1 MNDHDR
7 AVDRERAVA
16 ALREL
21 IEALDR
27 GVPRVERLGELR
39 IAREAAA
46 LRQEAAKRLEELTA
60 AQRGRRAVRPRV
72 RARPPTTGGRYQRN
86 ERNCRDGFTGER
98 PDRRA
103 RIQSPTA

>member
-60 AQRGRRAVRPRV
+60 AQRGRQSREDDRSGA
-72 RARPPTTGGRYQRN
+72 AMTDDGGPLP
-86 ERNCRDGFTGER
+86 EK
-98 PDRRA
+98 
-103 RIQSPTA
+103 